1 MAEVENTPKKDEVK
15 IEDEVPEL
23 EPTDEPPALENAPAS
38 GDDSDAKGGKQS
50 RSEKK
55 SRKEMQKLKLKP
67 VPGIIRVTVKK
78 SKNVSFCCC
87 CYFISLTESNRSHP
101 CQPYPSIFSSRVF
114 INNRRF
120 FY

>member
-1 MAEVENTPKKDEVK
+1 MAETENTPVKKDEGVK

-23 EPTDEPPALENAPAS
+23 EPTGDEPPALENAPAP
-38 GDDSDAKGGKQS
+38 GEEAADAKGGKQS

-78 SKNVSFCCC
+78 SKNVSFFFTTIGNHPMMMIPNRWGNVI
-87 CYFISLTESNRSHP
+87 FIYVLFD
-101 CQPYPSIFSSRVF
+101 QPLLI
-114 INNRRF
+114 
-120 FY
+120 